1 MIKKVS
7 CILLILL
14 ISLSS
19 FTRLFY
25 FAGYELNKDYIA
37 KNLCINKDKPEM
49 QCNGKCFLTRK
60 IAEAEK
66 QQQSQE
72 RKTQKDLTQQ
82 IMLITTF
89 HIKFFNL
96 NSVTE
101 NSVYQNNYSYIKS
114 SSFYHPP
121 PTFDS

>member
-7 CILLILL
+7 CILLIVL

-25 FAGYELNKDYIA
+25 FAGYELNKNYIA
-37 KNLCINKDKPEM
+37 KELCINKDKPEM
-49 QCNGKCFLTRK
+49 HCNGKCFLNRK

-82 IMLITTF
+82 IMLIATF
-89 HIKFFNL
+89 KINFYSLEKDIIE
-96 NSVTE
+96 SC
-101 NSVYQNNYSYIKS
+101 YQNNYKFIKS
-114 SSFYHPP
+114 TSFYHPP
-121 PTFDS
+121 PTV